1 MDWMVESGKI
11 VVIILKICYKRQV
24 SAAV

>member
-1 MDWMVESGKI
+1 MIESGKI
-11 VVIILKICYKRQV
+11 VVIVLKICYKRQV